1 MNTGESQMN
10 AVLEAGVPATSLRS
24 ALREFY
30 DDYGNTLDDLDLD
43 RWVEYFTEDCH
54 YRVISQ
60 ENAGAG
66 LPLGLIYCMNKNML
80 RDRVTAIRETT
91 MYEPRMLRHFISGV
105 RINRVE
111 GDELHTQANFMI
123 VESLSDQEP
132 AVNLVGVYKDIIL
145 RTDNGFVI
153 KSRDC
158 IYDNYRIRN
167 SLIIPV

>member
-1 MNTGESQMN
+1 MN
-10 AVLEAGVPATSLRS
+10 AVLEAGTPATELRA
-24 ALREFY
+24 ALRDFY
-30 DDYGNTLDDLDLD
+30 DDYAGALDDLDLD
-43 RWVEYFTEDCH
+43 RWVEFFTEDCH

-60 ENAGAG
+60 ENARAG

-91 MYEPRMLRHFISGV
+91 VYEPRQLRHFVSGV
-105 RINRVE
+105 RINRSE
-111 GDELHTQANFMI
+111 DDIIHAQANFMV

-132 AVNLVGVYKDIIL
+132 TVNLVGLYKDIIV
-145 RTDNGFVI
+145 RNESGFAL

>member
-1 MNTGESQMN
+1 MTTS
-10 AVLEAGVPATSLRS
+10 LETGVPITELR
-24 ALREFY
+24 AELRDFY
-30 DDYGNTLDDLDLD
+30 DDYANALDALDLE
-43 RWVEYFTEDCH
+43 RWVEFFTEDCH

-60 ENAGAG
+60 ENARAN

-105 RINRVE
+105 QVNSVSDDIIE
-111 GDELHTQANFMI
+111 AQANFMI

-132 AVNLVGVYKDIIL
+132 VVNLVGIYKDVIC
-145 RTDNGFVI
+145 RTESGLLL
-153 KSRDC
+153 KYRDC

>member
-1 MNTGESQMN
+1 MMNN
-10 AVLEAGVPATSLRS
+10 
-24 ALREFY
+24 ALRANLRDFY
-30 DDYGNTLDDLDLD
+30 EDYANALDDLDLD
-43 RWVEYFTEDCH
+43 RWVEFFTEDCH

-60 ENAGAG
+60 ENMGAG

-105 RINRVE
+105 RINAHE
-111 GDELHTQANFMI
+111 GSELHTQANFMV

-132 AVNLVGVYKDIIL
+132 TVNLVGVYKDIVVQ
-145 RTDNGFVI
+145 TEYGFVL

>member
-1 MNTGESQMN
+1 MN
-10 AVLEAGVPATSLRS
+10 AVTEAGLSARTLRNE
-24 ALREFY
+24 LRDFY
-30 DDYGNTLDDLDLD
+30 DDYANTLDDFNLEA
-43 RWVEYFTEDCH
+43 WVDFFTEDCH

-60 ENAGAG
+60 ENASAG

-91 MYEPRMLRHFISGV
+91 MYEPRMLRHFVSGV
-105 RINRVE
+105 RINSQE
-111 GDELHTQANFMI
+111 GDRLHTQANFMI

-132 AVNLVGVYKDIIL
+132 TVNLVGVYKDIIE
-145 RTDNGFVI
+145 RTEDGFLL